1 MINAVELAQ
10 ISGNSMPSFQTND
23 KGAEVF
29 IEEAE
34 KALENVESETNWGK
48 TISRSI
54 FKTAS
59 KRNSNLSIIAL
70 WHFENGLEK
79 LSQAIKNLEQAK
91 FFNSPRTRGGCLSLC
106 AWRFFCRS
114 PWLPVWPSHKRQ
126 LSPSR
131 QIASISATL
140 SPSKLR

>member
-1 MINAVELAQ
+1 MINAVQLAK
-10 ISGNSMPSFQTND
+10 ISSNSLPSFQAND
-23 KGAEVF
+23 KEAEVF

-59 KRNSNLSIIAL
+59 KRNNHLSIIAL

-79 LSQAIKNLEQAK
+79 LSQAIKNLEHAK
-91 FFNSPRTRGGCLSLC
+91 FFNPSPKCQQYINLKLKGCLAQRISL
-106 AWRFFCRS
+106 F
-114 PWLPVWPSHKRQ
+114 SHKQ
-126 LSPSR
+126 KMEAAV
-131 QIASISATL
+131 QI
-140 SPSKLR
+140 